1 MGRSH
6 HCLRPDQNSGKRIRV
21 SRLSAEEVRHPWQC
35 RRGKTERRDRGRPR
49 RAVITEPL
57 LSFSERF
64 EEIRTGFER
73 PFWVANIS
81 EIFERLSYYGAFASL
96 ALYLREK
103 LNFSTEQTGT
113 LTGIFGG
120 MVWFLAIFGGA
131 AADRLGF
138 RRALSMAYLILAV
151 AYFLI
156 GSIAAPWLAPVRNAM
171 PLSLFVGFILLLPAL
186 GVSLVK
192 PSVVGT
198 TARASKENVRSI
210 GYSIYYTMVNIGG
223 AAGPYFASWSHRHLG
238 VENVYRVAALSVL
251 AMFFFVLIF
260 FREPHKP
267 GDAPPPSIAT
277 VARNFCVVLGNYR
290 LVFPVLTIT
299 LLLRIAVMIYPVTVP
314 WWIWIGLLAIVLF
327 GISRFMWF
335 LVLFT
340 GYWVVFWQQYISLP
354 GYIHRYISSS
364 ADVEIILVTDGL
376 TVICLTLTLN
386 LLTRRIPAFQA
397 VILGTLITSVSWLIL
412 AFRPTIWGAELSL
425 FVLALGE
432 IIQSPRY
439 YEYISRLAPP
449 GQQGTYMGF
458 AFLPIGIGSLIGGWF
473 GGTLMHRFGEIAH
486 QPERIWWVVTAV
498 GVATAILLWIYDKI
512 VSRTRAHAAES
523 DVWERSPVE

>member
-1 MGRSH
+1 MRSG
-6 HCLRPDQNSGKRIRV
+6 DI
-21 SRLSAEEVRHPWQC
+21 
-35 RRGKTERRDRGRPR
+35 
-49 RAVITEPL
+49 
-57 LSFSERF
+57 LSFSERLQ
-64 EEIRTGFER
+64 EIRTGFER

-96 ALYLREK
+96 ALYLQEK
-103 LNFSTEQTGT
+103 LSFSVEQTGT

-138 RRALSMAYLILAV
+138 RRALSIAYLILAA

-156 GSIAAPWLAPVRNAM
+156 GSIGASWLAPVRNAV
-171 PLSLFVGFILLLPAL
+171 PLELFVGFILILPAL
-186 GVSLVK
+186 GVALVK

-198 TARASKENVRSI
+198 TARASKPNVRSI
-210 GYSIYYTMVNIGG
+210 GYSIYYTLVNIGG
-223 AAGPYFASWSHRHLG
+223 AAGPFYASWAHRHLG
-238 VENVYRVAALSVL
+238 VESVYRVAALSVF
-251 AMFFFVLIF
+251 AMFFFVLFF
-260 FREPHKP
+260 FREPHQL

-290 LVFPVLTIT
+290 LVLPVLAIA
-299 LLLRIAVMIYPVTVP
+299 LFLRIGLWIHPTFNLP
-314 WWIWIGLLAIVLF
+314 WWIWVGLLALVLA

-335 LVLFT
+335 LLIFT

-354 GYIHRYISSS
+354 GYIHSYINPH

-376 TVICLTLTLN
+376 TVICLTLAVN
-386 LLTRRIPAFQA
+386 FLTRRIPAFQA
-397 VILGTLITSVSWLIL
+397 VILGTLITSLSWLIL
-412 AFRPTIWGAELSL
+412 AFHPTIWGAIVSL

-432 IIQSPRY
+432 ITQQPRY
-439 YEYISRLAPP
+439 YEYIALLAPR

-473 GGTLMHRFGEIAH
+473 GGTLMHHFGEVMH
-486 QPERIWWVVTAV
+486 EPERVWWTVTAV
-498 GVATAILLWIYDKI
+498 GVATTVVLWIYDRYFR
-512 VSRTRAHAAES
+512 VAAAGAK
-523 DVWERSPVE
+523 